1 MQQKINCINE
11 LELTE
16 GQIFLCHRD
25 YMYNVVFTEHNKDTD
40 IHVYTCTYIWITCL
54 YFINYPLQKW
64 GGYTYSYIKHVCKLT
79 WFCYLYSHHC
89 NIYERFFHFY
99 YIESIFFFLI
109 FPEKFN
115 RYLFAYYN
123 YLKRARYSRQTT
135 VYTDNGG

>member
-40 IHVYTCTYIWITCL
+40 IHVYIHVQCTYIWITCL

-64 GGYTYSYIKHVCKLT
+64 GGGI
-79 WFCYLYSHHC
+79 
-89 NIYERFFHFY
+89 
-99 YIESIFFFLI
+99 LI
-109 FPEKFN
+109 V
-115 RYLFAYYN
+115 
-123 YLKRARYSRQTT
+123 T
-135 VYTDNGG
+135 